1 LTAVFLKD
9 DLLTEKDAL
18 VSLEDVCYELK
29 KYGLDFDARKLRE
42 TYASEEKLA
51 EVERNLWKM
60 LRSIEEE
67 SNRRG

>member
-1 LTAVFLKD
+1 MLG
-9 DLLTEKDAL
+9 
-18 VSLEDVCYELK
+18 VSLEDVCSELK
-29 KYGLDFDARKLRE
+29 KYGVNFDAEKLRE

-67 SNRRG
+67 RNRSGSG